1 MAETAAAVA
10 AHLNLSASTVKAVA
24 DQLVRPAGIGDA
36 LGPFVSVRRF
46 AYTDANHY
54 SHTLFTADSSA
65 LDGDSRFTANEVRKT
80 VSVGANL
87 PFNRNQRYWTG
98 TGWKTCA
105 LQWQVVTTKLGTAT
119 TPQTS
124 NYYGG
129 SRPESKVA
137 TEDITGKTLREIITK
152 IRLYPLAD
160 GVSASTHPISGL
172 PLNWGPSPD
181 LLPADAVFPAGAKM
195 FSGSTRN
202 DIGGVRI
209 ELINPSKVRWSD
221 GVYRQAT
228 PLEQYSRM
236 AGNLAD
242 AAVVVSNDNTVYV
255 ADVTLAENRPTPRWR
270 AQALARRLRRGGPED
285 PLLPVRCSQV
295 RPGRA
300 ELRRRHRH
308 RHRHA
313 QRRDDSHPP
322 GGGPDGLR
330 RPRQQARFTQN
341 NRLVSNGFSTHY
353 NPCSTRQAAS
363 LEAAFSWPGRCS
375 HE

>member
-98 TGWKTCA
+98 TAWKTCA
-105 LQWQVVTTKLGTAT
+105 LQWQVITAIKLGTAT

-124 NYYGG
+124 SYCNG

-255 ADVTLAENRPTPRWR
+255 ADVAQAEPADATMEKFKRWR
-270 AQALARRLRRGGPED
+270 AGFDMA
-285 PLLPVRCSQV
+285 
-295 RPGRA
+295 
-300 ELRRRHRH
+300 
-308 RHRHA
+308 
-313 QRRDDSHPP
+313 
-322 GGGPDGLR
+322 GLR
-330 RPRQQARFTQN
+330 IPFYQ
-341 NRLVSNGFSTHY
+341 
-353 NPCSTRQAAS
+353 
-363 LEAAFSWPGRCS
+363 
-375 HE
+375 